1 MVSPSHNSL
10 SSKLRPTAVKKW
22 KMTMEAK
29 LTTGL
34 EPILTFLAMSIMSRA
49 TRAMH
54 LAWSSQWSGSPETAM
69 YLSPTVS
76 TWMEEKERER
86 RAKMWKRWEFVWGEH
101 LWAGP
106 NCQLTQIVKNFGR
119 VGHAKF
125 ADGKGVIKFNLIAS
139 HWHKSVGN

>member
-1 MVSPSHNSL
+1 
-10 SSKLRPTAVKKW
+10 
-22 KMTMEAK
+22 MEAK

-76 TWMEEKERER
+76 TWMEEKEREKQKCENVENLCEGNICGR
-86 RAKMWKRWEFVWGEH
+86 G
-101 LWAGP
+101 
-106 NCQLTQIVKNFGR
+106 QIVSWPK
-119 VGHAKF
+119 
-125 ADGKGVIKFNLIAS
+125 
-139 HWHKSVGN
+139 